1 MSNYQFKTTNI
12 KGKEYVQVND
22 RIIFFRNEPRFQGW
36 GLESEILNLDS
47 DSCVIRATIK
57 NADGI
62 VMAQGLAQEDRSSS
76 YINKTSFVENAE
88 TSAWG
93 RALANLGIGI
103 ETSIASAQEVSMA
116 VSKQAMPEKK
126 KLTQEIAD
134 KMKAAMDSG
143 ESEKVKAALNNYSAT
158 KEQLS
163 YIGL

>member
-22 RIIFFRNEPRFQGW
+22 RILFFRNEPRFQGW

-126 KLTQEIAD
+126 
-134 KMKAAMDSG
+134 
-143 ESEKVKAALNNYSAT
+143 N
-158 KEQLS
+158 
-163 YIGL
+163 

>member
-22 RIIFFRNEPRFQGW
+22 RILFFRNEPRFEGW
-36 GLESEILNLDS
+36 GLESEVLHLDNE
-47 DSCVIRATIK
+47 SCVIRASIRDVSGK
-57 NADGI
+57 IG
-62 VMAQGLAQEDRSSS
+62 AQGLAQEDRSSS

-116 VSKQAMPEKK
+116 VSKQALPEKK
-126 KLTQEIAD
+126 ELTQEVAD
-134 KMKAAMDSG
+134 KMKSAFESG
-143 ESEKVKAALNNYSAT
+143 DVDRVRKALANYTAT
-158 KEQLS
+158 KEQLT

>member
-1 MSNYQFKTTNI
+1 MSNYKFKTTNI

-22 RIIFFRNEPRFQGW
+22 RILFFRNEPKYNNW
-36 GLESEILNLDS
+36 SLESEILSLEAE
-47 DSCVIRATIK
+47 SCVIRATIR
-57 NADGI
+57 NAEGS
-62 VMAQGLAQEDRSSS
+62 VVAQCLAQEDKSSS

-116 VSKQAMPEKK
+116 VSKQALPEKK
-126 KLTQEIAD
+126 ELTQEVAD
-134 KMKAAMDSG
+134 KMKSAFESG
-143 ESEKVKAALNNYSAT
+143 DVDRVRKALANYTAT
-158 KEQLS
+158 KEQLT